1 MRGELETTLEFS
13 NLKSFMGRWRLLE
26 VYRDI
31 SLFVVCWRLYYG
43 LWILPRLRVLRE
55 VFVGGGEGG
64 GVLGVSRRRGWERH
78 FQHEQ

>member
-55 VFVGGGEGG
+55 VFVGGEGG
-64 GVLGVSRRRGWERH
+64 CSCGKEEERVGEA
-78 FQHEQ
+78 FST